1 MTGIWIVIIS
11 IIVLSIIIT
20 NIVALIQ
27 TLLHKKNEKYYFDKS
42 FGAYGDKNNPKYLF
56 NNVEHHDFFHVFY
69 QYFICSYIPFIDV
82 IFYFK
87 LFLLLPRCI
96 KFCFTCFNLIINILT
111 ILSCI
116 QNLSHNW
123 I

>member
-56 NNVEHHDFFHVFY
+56 NNVEHHDFSLPFHHIVSGAAFDNY
-69 QYFICSYIPFIDV
+69 SAYSD
-82 IFYFK
+82 
-87 LFLLLPRCI
+87 LLLAD
-96 KFCFTCFNLIINILT
+96 FSLI
-111 ILSCI
+111 
-116 QNLSHNW
+116 
-123 I
+123 

>member
-69 QYFICSYIPFIDV
+69 QYFISILFAH
-82 IFYFK
+82 IFH
-87 LFLLLPRCI
+87 L
-96 KFCFTCFNLIINILT
+96 
-111 ILSCI
+111 
-116 QNLSHNW
+116 
-123 I
+123 

>member
-1 MTGIWIVIIS
+1 MTGLWIVIIS

-69 QYFICSYIPFIDV
+69 LLIYSIYRCHFLVLRFNLVIIKKGRNFILVRSFD
-82 IFYFK
+82 
-87 LFLLLPRCI
+87 LFLFQIIFIASTLHQILLY
-96 KFCFTCFNLIINILT
+96 LL
-111 ILSCI
+111 
-116 QNLSHNW
+116 
-123 I
+123 

>member
-56 NNVEHHDFFHVFY
+56 NNVEHHDFFHVSY

-82 IFYFK
+82 IFW
-87 LFLLLPRCI
+87 FLGSI
-96 KFCFTCFNLIINILT
+96 
-111 ILSCI
+111 
-116 QNLSHNW
+116 W
-123 I
+123 